1 MGRAVDFARRGRV
14 RARPSSK
21 DLHVTMTPGQLA
33 TRPFTAADLSFG
45 LWLTEQAGWNQTPDD
60 WLRAYELEPDGAF
73 VAQVD
78 GHDAGV
84 VTTCTFGTVAWI
96 ALLLV
101 APNMRSRGAGKL
113 LLDTALDRLERLS
126 IPSVRLDA
134 TPLGQPLYEQRGF
147 VADFTMI
154 RFAGRVTAANLRED
168 RPSTEF
174 SLGDMT
180 DDLLA
185 EALAID
191 RAVIGV
197 DRAKL
202 VERLYRLAPQAA
214 RILKTAGRTVGY
226 VFARP
231 GRTARHIG
239 PCASLDP
246 LAGRALLR
254 EAITRHDGENV
265 FADIPADNSAACEL
279 ARDAG
284 LVEQRR
290 LVRMTRGLS
299 QPESPLAMWAG
310 SGPEKG

>member
-1 MGRAVDFARRGRV
+1 MTRR
-14 RARPSSK
+14 
-21 DLHVTMTPGQLA
+21 QLA
-33 TRPFTAADLSFG
+33 TRPFTAADLPFG
-45 LWLTEQAGWNQTPDD
+45 IWLTEQAGWNQTPED

-78 GHDAGV
+78 GQDAGV
-84 VTTCTFGTVAWI
+84 VTTCTFGNVAWI

-101 APNMRSRGAGKL
+101 APDMRNRGAGKL
-113 LLDTALDRLERLS
+113 LLDTALDRLDRRS
-126 IPSVRLDA
+126 IPNVRLDA

-154 RFAGRVTAANLRED
+154 RFAGRVTAAKLRVD
-168 RPSTEF
+168 TPLAKF
-174 SLGDMT
+174 SIRDMT
-180 DDLLA
+180 DDSLT

-197 DRAKL
+197 DRTKL

-214 RILKTAGRTVGY
+214 RTMETEGRTVGY
-226 VFARP
+226 ALARP
-231 GRTARHIG
+231 GRVARHIG

-246 LAGRALLR
+246 VAGRALLR
-254 EAITRHDGENV
+254 DAISRHDGRFV
-265 FADIPADNSAACEL
+265 FLDIPADNSAACEL

-284 LVEQRR
+284 LIEQRR
-290 LVRMTRGLS
+290 LLRMTRGPR
-299 QPESPLAMWAG
+299 QPESPLALWAG